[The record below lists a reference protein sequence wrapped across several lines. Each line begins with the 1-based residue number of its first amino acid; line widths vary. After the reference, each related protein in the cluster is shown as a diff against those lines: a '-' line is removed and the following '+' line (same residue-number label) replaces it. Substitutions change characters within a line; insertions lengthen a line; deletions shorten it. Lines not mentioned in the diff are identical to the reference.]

1 MNKSLWLQV
10 LALTLV
16 LLQVSGCSTLI
27 GRVNNEE
34 EVFFE
39 SNVQDVEV
47 ICAGRHVKT
56 PGAVSLM
63 VSKSHTCSAEKEG
76 YQKKIIQ
83 IASGPTWSG
92 FALSTALN
100 TAAWGWW
107 TMGIG
112 TAVGWLVDFVSGAMK
127 GLKIKNV
134 YFQMEPAST
143 KETNK

>member
-1 MNKSLWLQV
+1 MKKSLWLKAFA
-10 LALTLV
+10 LALIV
-16 LLQVSGCSTLI
+16 LQVSGCSTLI

-39 SNVQDVEV
+39 SNVQDAEV

-56 PGAVSLM
+56 PGSISLAVT
-63 VSKSHTCSAEKEG
+63 KTHTCSAEKEG
-76 YQKKIIQ
+76 YQKKVIQ

-112 TAVGWLVDFVSGAMK
+112 TAVGWLVDFASGAMK
-127 GLKIKNV
+127 GLKTKNV
-134 YFQMEPAST
+134 YFQMESVST